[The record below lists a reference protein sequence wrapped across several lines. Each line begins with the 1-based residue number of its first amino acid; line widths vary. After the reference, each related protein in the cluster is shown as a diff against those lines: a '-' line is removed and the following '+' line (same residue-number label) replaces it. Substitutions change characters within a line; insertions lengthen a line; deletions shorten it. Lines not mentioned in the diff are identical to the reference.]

1 MKYRSDFKPFKYYAV
16 ATSNKSCF
24 CLHCTVVTYC
34 DKHLLSAI
42 YSNHLAENEIDSL
55 MPYNSL

>member
-1 MKYRSDFKPFKYYAV
+1 MKYRSDFKYYAV